1 MAQQQKK
8 PWWRRLH
15 DALEARAAVRAMA
28 GQKQPWWWRLHH
40 ALEARAAVRAMAGQK
55 KPWWRRL
62 HDATCPGYR
71 NVKLF
76 QQVCPVCRGG
86 QQRRGMA

>member
-1 MAQQQKK
+1 VAQQ
-8 PWWRRLH
+8 
-15 DALEARAAVRAMA
+15 
-28 GQKQPWWWRLHH
+28 
-40 ALEARAAVRAMAGQK
+40 QK

-71 NVKLF
+71 NVKFF
-76 QQVCPVCRGG
+76 QQVCPVCRGE